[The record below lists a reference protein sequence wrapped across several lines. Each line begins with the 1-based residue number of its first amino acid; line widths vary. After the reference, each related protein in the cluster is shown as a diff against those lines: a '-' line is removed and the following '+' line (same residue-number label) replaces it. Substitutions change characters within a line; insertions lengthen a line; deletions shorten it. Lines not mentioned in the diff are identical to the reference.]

1 MKTRDEIRTS
11 VQDEAL
17 AKVLPLNRA
26 GIGASMGVGKTLIG
40 LRHMAANYTDYCK
53 FLVVGPKKVVMK
65 VWQDEAVKHG
75 LEYLIPHFDYTTYI
89 SLPKQSNDYDVVYL
103 DECHSLL
110 LSHKAWLTD
119 FRGKILGLTGTPPR
133 FERSEKGQMVEE
145 FCPIVYEYETDEAI
159 GDDILND
166 YRIFVHTL
174 PMDDK
179 KTMQVNK
186 NGKTW
191 YTSELASYTYWTNR
205 LENARN
211 KKEQQ
216 IMSVMRMKAMMEFP
230 SKEGLGFKLF
240 NLIQDKC
247 LLFAN
252 TMAQADRLCKNSYH
266 SDNPNSE
273 EALQAFKRGDIMKL
287 SCVLQLNEGVNIPD
301 LKQGIIL
308 HAYGNERKS
317 SQRIGRLLR
326 LNPEETATVHILC
339 YKDSVDE
346 KWVKSAL
353 EKFDQT
359 KITWQHNG

>member
-1 MKTRDEIRTS
+1 MKTRDEIRS
-11 VQDEAL
+11 GVQDEAL

-40 LRHMAANYTDYCK
+40 LRHMAANYTDYSK
-53 FLVVGPKKVVMK
+53 FLIVAPKKSVVK
-65 VWQDEAVKHG
+65 EWIAEAHKHG
-75 LEYLIPHFDYTTYI
+75 KEHLIPHMSFTTYL
-89 SLPKQSNDYDVVYL
+89 SLSKQDIDYDVVYL

-110 LSHKAWLTD
+110 FSHKTWLRS

-133 FERSEKGQMVEE
+133 FDRSEKGQMVDE

-166 YRIFVHTL
+166 YRIIVHTL
-174 PMDDK
+174 PLDAS

-191 YTSELASYTYWTNR
+191 YTSELASYMYWTNR
-205 LENARN
+205 LESARN

-230 SKEGLGFKLF
+230 SKETLGRKLF
-240 NLIQDKC
+240 HIIQDKC

-252 TMAQADRLCKNSYH
+252 TMEQADRLCEYRYH
-266 SDNPNSE
+266 SNNPLSE
-273 EALQAFKRGDIMKL
+273 DTLQAFKNGKILKL

-326 LNPEETATVHILC
+326 LNPTETATVHILC

-346 KWVKSAL
+346 KWVNSAL

-359 KITWQHNG
+359 KIRWQHNG